1 MFYAYIRSMTKII
14 GFTAGVW
21 DLFHIGHLN
30 ILKHAKS
37 MCDELIVGVTSDV
50 RTFSEKGK
58 FPIIPY
64 EERVEILKN
73 IRCVDR
79 VVMHEQHDELAEYPA
94 LQFHRV
100 FK

>member
-1 MFYAYIRSMTKII
+1 MTKII
-14 GFTAGVW
+14 GFTTGVW

-30 ILKHAKS
+30 ILKNAKA
-37 MCDELIVGVTSDV
+37 MCDELIVGVTSDA

-79 VVMHEQHDELAEYPA
+79 VVMHEQHDELAEYPT